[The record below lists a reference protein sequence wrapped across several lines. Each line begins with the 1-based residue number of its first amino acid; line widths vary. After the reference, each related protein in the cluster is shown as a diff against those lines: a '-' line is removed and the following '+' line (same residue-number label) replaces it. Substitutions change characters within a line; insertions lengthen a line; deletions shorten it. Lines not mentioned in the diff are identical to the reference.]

1 MKLEANISPRR
12 DGTVKAEFG
21 KITYVFAE
29 DEHGRLVADIGVDE
43 HIAELLNTGNFIPAD
58 EEDFEIAAAIAAPP
72 VDDDAG
78 EEDFEMQ
85 GGTDVDPDSIPAAPP
100 VEENTPP
107 SLRKPRKAK

>member
-1 MKLEANISPRR
+1 MKLEANIAPRC

-29 DEHGRLVADIGVDE
+29 DEQGRLVADIGVDE

-72 VDDDAG
+72 VED
-78 EEDFEMQ
+78 EEDGMQ
-85 GGTDVDPDSIPAAPP
+85 GGADVDPDSIPAAPP

-107 SLRKPRKAK
+107 SHRKPRKAK